1 MKIIGGKVYSLTM
14 PFVDKDWKF
23 ALGSMNK
30 SDGFLLKLETDEGI
44 TGWGYTAAA
53 GHIGETKGSVRW
65 ALEQMFLPFLIN
77 KDPLNIE
84 AIMAGLHR
92 LLLNN
97 PRAKTCVDLALH
109 DLAGKRFGLP
119 VYFLLG
125 GKVRETVD
133 VIRLVPLKEPED
145 QAIVS
150 KNLVGEGYRYLKLKL
165 SGEKEKDV
173 ARVKE
178 VRAAV
183 GSGVVLTVDANQ
195 SYDPWTAIQAIRAME
210 KYDIYLVEQPV
221 RYDDLAGLSQVTHH
235 VDVLVDAD
243 ESAKT
248 LGDIINLIRAQAVSS
263 ISLKVPKLGG
273 ILNTKKA
280 AAVCAAAGMRCRIG
294 DAFGGRFYGS
304 ANMHVIASTPNLGS
318 AAEAAEFLQLEDDP
332 AVGLEVVNGTLSV
345 PEKPGLGVE
354 VKEPG

>member
-1 MKIIGGKVYSLTM
+1 MRIVGGKVYPIIM
-14 PFVDKDWKF
+14 PFEDKDWKF
-23 ALGSMNK
+23 ALGAMSQ
-30 SDGFLLKLETDEGI
+30 SEGFLLKLETDEGI
-44 TGWGYTAAA
+44 IGWGYTAAA
-53 GHIGETKGSVRW
+53 GHIGETKGSVQW
-65 ALEQMFLPFLIN
+65 ALEQMFLPYLIN

-84 AIMAGLHR
+84 SIIAGLNR
-92 LLLNN
+92 LLLHN

-109 DLAGKRFGLP
+109 DLVGKRFGLP
-119 VYFLLG
+119 VYSFLG
-125 GKVRETVD
+125 GKVRETVEI
-133 VIRLVPLKEPED
+133 IRLVPLKEPEE

-150 KNLVGEGYRYLKLKL
+150 KKLVGEGYRYLKLKI

-173 ARVKE
+173 ARVKA
-178 VRAAV
+178 VRDAV
-183 GSGVVLTVDANQ
+183 GPRIVLTVDANQ

-221 RYDDLAGLSQVTHH
+221 RYDDFAGLSQVTHH

-243 ESAKT
+243 ESART
-248 LGDIINLIRAQAVSS
+248 LGDIVNLIRAQAVSS

-280 AAVCAAAGMRCRIG
+280 AAICAAAGMRCRIG
-294 DAFGGRFYGS
+294 DAFGGRLYGS

-318 AAEAAEFLQLEDDP
+318 AAEAAEFLQLKGDP
-332 AVGLEVVNGTLSV
+332 VVGLEVVNGTLSV

-354 VKEPG
+354 VRGIE